1 MANSSLNISSLDFD
15 TLKQNF
21 KNYLISQ
28 SVLKDYDF
36 EGSNIN
42 VLLDVM
48 TYNSYLNSFYLNMV
62 ASEMFLDTAQKLDSV
77 ISHAKEL
84 NYLPRSNR
92 SAKAVIN
99 ININTTGINNPFVLP
114 KGTVF
119 SGTNSNGFFNFVTD
133 REQYYLSSDRVYRI
147 SNLEIYEGSYMQD
160 SFTMDYTS
168 ETQKFIISNFEIDTN
183 SLEIT
188 VSENSVNTTFA
199 FAENLYNLDYT
210 SNVYFLQATSNKQYE
225 IVFGDDIFGR
235 KPKNGAI
242 ITANYRITSGSDGNG
257 ITSFTLDSDLGTV
270 NDGYATNDEVVTVS
284 GALSGANSEGIES
297 IRFNAPRHYQTQG
310 RCVTDNDYGVLLLQ
324 NYPEIQYVNVYGG
337 EITNTEVNFG
347 TVFISPS
354 TFSGNVLTDTRK
366 SDIVSFVNKLSPIG
380 IRVKIID
387 PDYLYVTINSV
398 IHTNLA
404 STTSSPASIINK
416 VTNAIKAYNTD
427 SLQNFNTAFRLSRL
441 EQKINEADIGILSN
455 ETVTKLYRIFSPEI
469 NQPTIVTCNFNN
481 SIEKGSVISSKFITG
496 GKNYVFTDYI
506 EGVTTG
512 NGVLYQYE
520 QENTPVKIYTEVGS
534 INYTTGLIYINS
546 IEYFNIFGG
555 LKIFATTK
563 NKDIYCKN
571 NSIIEID
578 TISGLSLTTV
588 NE

>member
-1 MANSSLNISSLDFD
+1 MANSSLQLSSLDFD

-21 KNYLISQ
+21 KDYLSSQ
-28 SVLKDYDF
+28 STFKDYDF
-36 EGSNIN
+36 DGSNIN

-48 TYNSYLNSFYLNMV
+48 TYNSYLNSFYLNMI

-92 SAKAVIN
+92 SSKAVIN
-99 ININTTGINNPFVLP
+99 VDITTTGIENPFVLP

-119 SGTNSNGFFNFVTD
+119 SGLNSNGFFNFVTD
-133 REQYYLSSDRVYRI
+133 KEQYFLSSDKIYRI
-147 SNLEIYEGSYMQD
+147 SDLEIYEGSYIQD
-160 SFTMDYTS
+160 SFIMDYSS
-168 ETQKFIISNFEIDTN
+168 ETQKFILSNFQIDTN

-188 VSENSVNTTFA
+188 ITENSVNTIFS
-199 FAENLYNLDYT
+199 FAENLYDLNSL
-210 SNVYFLQATSNKQYE
+210 SNVYFLQATSNQQYE
-225 IVFGDDIFGR
+225 LIFGDNIFGR

-257 ITSFTLDSDLGTV
+257 ITTFTLDSDLGPI
-270 NDGYATNDEVVTVS
+270 NDGTAIPGDVITVS
-284 GALSGANSEGIES
+284 GALSGANAEGIES

-310 RCVTDNDYGVLLLQ
+310 RCVTSNDYEVLVLQ

-366 SDIVSFVNKLSPIG
+366 ADIVAYVNKLSPIG

-387 PDYLYVTINSV
+387 PDYLYITINSI

-404 STTSSPASIINK
+404 STTSSPTSIINK
-416 VTNAIKAYNTD
+416 VTNAIKSYNTD
-427 SLQNFNTAFRLSRL
+427 NLQNFNTAFRLSRL
-441 EQKINEADIGILSN
+441 EQQINEADIGILSN
-455 ETVTKLYRIFSPEI
+455 ESTTQIYRLFSPDI
-469 NQPTIVTCNFNN
+469 NQPTIITCDLNN
-481 SIEKGSVISSKFITG
+481 SIERGSVVSSKFITN
-496 GKNYVFTDYI
+496 GKNYIFTDYI
-506 EGVTTG
+506 EDVSTG
-512 NGVLYQYE
+512 NGTLYQYE
-520 QENTPVKIYTEVGS
+520 QENNVIKNYTEVGT

-546 IEYFNIFGG
+546 IVYFNIFGG
-555 LKIFATTK
+555 LKIFATTN
-563 NKDIYCKN
+563 NKDIYCRN

-578 TISGLSLTTV
+578 TISGLTLTTV

>member
-1 MANSSLNISSLDFD
+1 MANSSLQLSSLDFD

-28 SVLKDYDF
+28 SVFKDYDF

-48 TYNSYLNSFYLNMV
+48 SYNSYLNSFYLNMI

-84 NYLPRSNR
+84 NYIPRSNR
-92 SAKAVIN
+92 SSKAVVNLN
-99 ININTTGINNPFVLP
+99 ISTTGIDNPLVMP

-119 SGTNSNGFFNFVTD
+119 SGTNSNGFYNFVTD
-133 REQYYLSSDRVYRI
+133 KEQYFLSSDKIYRI
-147 SNLEIYEGSYMQD
+147 TNLELYEGSYTKD
-160 SFTMDYTS
+160 SFTMDYAS
-168 ETQKFIISNFEIDTN
+168 ETQKFILSNFEIDTN
-183 SLEIT
+183 SLEVT
-188 VSENSVNTTFA
+188 VIENSVNTVFA
-199 FAENLYNLDYT
+199 FAENLYNLDHT

-225 IVFGDDIFGR
+225 LIFGDNIFGR
-235 KPKNGAI
+235 KPKNGAVI
-242 ITANYRITSGSDGNG
+242 SANYRITSGSDGNG
-257 ITSFTLDSDLGTV
+257 VTTFTLDSNIGPINNGIAV
-270 NDGYATNDEVVTVS
+270 NDVVTTVS
-284 GALSGANSEGIES
+284 GSLSGANSEGIES

-310 RCVTDNDYGVLLLQ
+310 RCVTSNDYEVLVLQ

-366 SDIVSFVNKLSPIG
+366 TDMVNFVNKLSPIG

-387 PDYLYVTINSV
+387 PDYLYVTLNSV

-404 STTSSPASIINK
+404 STTSSPTAIINK
-416 VTNAIKAYNTD
+416 VTDAVKKYNTD
-427 SLQNFNTAFRLSRL
+427 NLQNFNTAFRLSRL

-455 ETVTKLYRIFSPEI
+455 ETSTQIYRIFSPEI
-469 NQPTIVTCNFNN
+469 NQSIIITCDLNN
-481 SIEKGSVISSKFITG
+481 SIERGSVLSSRFIAA

-512 NGVLYQYE
+512 NGILYQYE
-520 QENTPVKIYTEVGS
+520 QENNPIKTYYEIGT
-534 INYTTGLIYINS
+534 INYVTGLIYINS

-555 LKIFATTK
+555 LKIFATPK
-563 NKDIYCKN
+563 NKDIYCRN

-578 TISGLSLTTV
+578 TISGLTLTTV